1 MKLIGYTRVSTEEQ
15 GQEGH
20 SLEEQAERINA
31 YARCHP
37 DIELVEIV
45 KEVGSAKDMNRPGLL
60 GLLHKMDN
68 EGIDGVIVVQLD
80 RLTRNLANL
89 IQMVEHYFKPEGDS
103 KNLIS
108 IMENLDLKDATGR
121 MLVYFLAIFAQWQRE
136 RISEH
141 SKRTAAHLKSQN
153 KRFNAHP
160 PYGLMVNPKDPV
172 YLIACKPEQ
181 KVLKRIQTLR
191 QEMGCSLSDIVKIL
205 PEEELFNRAGNP
217 FNESAVSK
225 LCRRNGWKP
234 VSLEEEL

>member
-1 MKLIGYTRVSTEEQ
+1 MRVLAYTRVSTEEQ

-20 SLEEQAERINA
+20 SLEEQAERVRA
-31 YARCHP
+31 YVRCHP
-37 DIELVEIV
+37 DIELVDIV
-45 KEVGSAKDMNRPGLL
+45 TEVGSAKDMNRPGLL
-60 GLLHKMDN
+60 GLIHRLDT
-68 EGIDGVIVVQLD
+68 ETIDGVIVVQLD

-89 IQMVEHYFKPEGDS
+89 IQLVENYFKPEGAS

-160 PYGLMVNPKDPV
+160 PYGLMVNPDDTV
-172 YLIACKPEQ
+172 YLIACEPEQ
-181 KVLKRIQTLR
+181 KVLRRIQELR
-191 QEMGCSLSDIVKIL
+191 EMGCSLKDITEIL
-205 PEEELFNRAGNP
+205 PQEEMYNRSGNP
-217 FNESAVSK
+217 FNESGISK

-234 VSLEEEL
+234 VSLEEQL

>member
-1 MKLIGYTRVSTEEQ
+1 MKIIGYVRVSTEEQ

-20 SLEEQAERINA
+20 SLEEQAERIHA

-60 GLLHKMDN
+60 GLLHKMDTGN
-68 EGIDGVIVVQLD
+68 IDGLIIVQLD

-89 IQMVEHYFKPEGDS
+89 LQMVEHYFKPEGKS

-108 IMENLDLKDATGR
+108 IMENLDLGNATGR
-121 MLVYFLAIFAQWQRE
+121 IMVYFLAIFAQWQRE

-160 PYGLMVNPKDPV
+160 PYGLMVNPDDPV
-172 YLIACKPEQ
+172 YLIASKGEQ
-181 KVLKRIQTLR
+181 KTLKRIQELR
-191 QEMGCSLSDIVKIL
+191 EMGCSLKDITKAL
-205 PEEELFNRAGNP
+205 PEEELYNRSGNP
-217 FNESAVSK
+217 FNESAISK
-225 LCRRNGWKP
+225 LCRRHGWVTVP
-234 VSLEEEL
+234 LEQEL

>member
-1 MKLIGYTRVSTEEQ
+1 M
-15 GQEGH
+15 
-20 SLEEQAERINA
+20 EEQADRINA

-60 GLLHKMDN
+60 GLLHRMDMLD
-68 EGIDGVIVVQLD
+68 IDGIVVVQLD

-89 IQMVEHYFKPEGDS
+89 IQLVENYFKPEGES

-108 IMENLDLKDATGR
+108 IMENLNLKDATGR

-181 KVLKRIQTLR
+181 KVLDRIKHLR
-191 QEMGCSLSDIVKIL
+191 VDMGCSLSDIVKIL
-205 PEEELFNRAGNP
+205 PEEGWFNRAGNP

-234 VSLEEEL
+234 V